1 MRKRSLV
8 WLGLVLV
15 AAGCVQILDG
25 AYDYKPLCEEDP
37 TCVSGEACSDDTN
50 CDDPDQCTVDRCG
63 ENKTCVYTPID
74 GVAPEQKAGDC
85 KQGFCDK
92 GVFTEKPDDTDL
104 PDDLESCTTDGCS
117 NGTPIHDKLPDG
129 TMCSV
134 GPSAGLCLSGV
145 CVVECSQDKPCNDGN
160 PCTEDSCNASTGRC
174 NFAILDGLPTPF
186 YVPVVGDCSQ
196 QICINGVSTAIA
208 DNFDIPD
215 DNNFCT
221 RDTCENGMPTF
232 TPTNAN
238 AACLP
243 DGSGICDAMGN
254 CLECMSPN
262 QCPPLPVD
270 NGCHIRTCTD
280 NKCGDM
286 LVTAGMDVDPN
297 QGDCKGKYCDAMGN
311 PTTQNNDT
319 DVPNDNNPCTK
330 NMCTNG
336 MPSNPLEPV
345 GTSCNGTS
353 TCDGLGS
360 CGCTLDVQCGTSDE
374 CKTYTCVTN
383 KCKITYAPQGKPLVM
398 QTPGDCKVNA
408 CDGAGNAVSAID
420 TMDLPMDGNDCTV
433 DICSAAGMPL
443 NPPVDLGVGCGGQAG
458 MVCNGFGLCL
468 KDMGVGCMD
477 AAECARGFCVDST
490 CCADA
495 CTGECLTCNA
505 TGSAGRCTNVAS
517 GGDDAPLCTGTNSCD
532 GMGICK
538 RDNGQPCG
546 MNTDCTSGFCAD
558 GVCCNSACTE
568 TCKSCNLTAS
578 VGTCTFVPNDSVDPT
593 GTSPCNNPYRCNG
606 TGLCNAQN
614 GVPCALPS
622 ECLSGFCVDGFCCGN
637 ICDQLCKACS
647 DALTGAGNG
656 NCRSILN
663 GTDPQN
669 ECSNSDCNGSGACS
683 GLPGT
688 LANGQSCT
696 SAGQCLSGF
705 CVDGVCCNQGCTQSC
720 KTCNLAGSVGTC
732 VNVPNS
738 TADMNGN
745 PPCTTPSQCDGNGV
759 CKGLNGVACNTGTEC
774 LSGFCADGFCCGNI
788 CNQLCRSCAA
798 TLNGGADG
806 VCGNTKVGL
815 DPDNECATSCNGAGM
830 CAP

>member
-8 WLGLVLV
+8 WLGLVVV

-25 AYDYKPLCEEDP
+25 AYEYKPLCEEDP
-37 TCVSGEACSDDTN
+37 TCVSGEVCADDTN
-50 CDDPDQCTVDRCG
+50 CDDQDQCTVNVCG
-63 ENKTCVYTPID
+63 PNKTCVYTPID
-74 GVAPEQKAGDC
+74 GIAPQQKAGDC
-85 KQGFCDK
+85 KQGFCNA
-92 GVFTEKPDDTDL
+92 GSLTENSDDTDL

-129 TMCSV
+129 TMCSL

-145 CVVECSQDKPCNDGN
+145 CVVECGQDKPCNDGN

-174 NFAILDGLPTPF
+174 NFATLDGLPTPF
-186 YVPVVGDCSQ
+186 YMPVVGDCSQ

-238 AACLP
+238 SACLS
-243 DGSGICDAMGN
+243 DGSGICDALGN

-270 NGCHIRTCTD
+270 NGCHIRTCT
-280 NKCGDM
+280 NNQCGDM
-286 LVTAGMDVDPN
+286 LVATGMDVDPVK
-297 QGDCKGKYCDAMGN
+297 GDCKGKYCDAMGN

-319 DVPNDNNPCTK
+319 DVPDDNNPCTK

-374 CKTYTCVTN
+374 CKTYACVTN

-408 CDGAGNAVSAID
+408 CDGAGNVVSAID
-420 TMDLPMDGNDCTV
+420 AGDIPDDMKDCTL
-433 DICSAAGMPL
+433 DSCNAAGIPSNTFSPL
-443 NPPVDLGVGCGGQAG
+443 NTSCNQNGGT
-458 MVCNGFGLCL
+458 VCNGFGLCL
-468 KDMGVGCMD
+468 KGLATACMD
-477 AAECARGFCVDST
+477 SAECASTFCADGI
-490 CCADA
+490 CCANA
-495 CTGECLTCNA
+495 CTGGCMTCNA
-505 TGSAGRCTNVAS
+505 TGSPGTCSNILFGAE
-517 GGDDAPLCTGTNSCD
+517 DIPLCTGTNSCD
-532 GMGICK
+532 GMGVCK

-558 GVCCNSACTE
+558 GVCCNEGCTQSCR
-568 TCKSCNLTAS
+568 TCNRTGS
-578 VGTCTFVPNDSVDPT
+578 VGTCTNVP
-593 GTSPCNNPYRCNG
+593 
-606 TGLCNAQN
+606 
-614 GVPCALPS
+614 
-622 ECLSGFCVDGFCCGN
+622 
-637 ICDQLCKACS
+637 
-647 DALTGAGNG
+647 
-656 NCRSILN
+656 
-663 GTDPQN
+663 
-669 ECSNSDCNGSGACS
+669 
-683 GLPGT
+683 
-688 LANGQSCT
+688 
-696 SAGQCLSGF
+696 
-705 CVDGVCCNQGCTQSC
+705 
-720 KTCNLAGSVGTC
+720 AGSFDT
-732 VNVPNS
+732 
-738 TADMNGN
+738 NGN
-745 PPCTTPSQCDGNGV
+745 PPCTTSSQCDGNGV
-759 CKGLNGVACNTGTEC
+759 CKALNGVACNAGPEC

-798 TLNGGADG
+798 TLNGGTDG

-815 DPDNECATSCNGAGM
+815 DPDNECPGTCNGAGM